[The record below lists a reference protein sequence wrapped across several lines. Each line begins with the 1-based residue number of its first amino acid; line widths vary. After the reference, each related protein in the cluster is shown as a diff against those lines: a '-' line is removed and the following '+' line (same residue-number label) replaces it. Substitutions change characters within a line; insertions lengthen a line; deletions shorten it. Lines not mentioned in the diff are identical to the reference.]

1 MDSSDDTQMTMKL
14 WLAGITG
21 LVIGILAAAAQAFA
35 NVEPPEAYAV
45 CMVCHP
51 ATIVQWI
58 MNNYLGTEVPL
69 PSAFVLFPS
78 LLAVGIVIGSMSAAN
93 RHGELGW
100 RRHPGKKKYMAVLF
114 GFIIANLGLLVAGC
128 PLRIGLLVSYGS
140 VTYTILLA
148 ALVGGIG
155 LACVYLRL
163 RKE

>member
-1 MDSSDDTQMTMKL
+1 MTMKL

-69 PSAFVLFPS
+69 PSAFVLFPFEKNQFTRT
-78 LLAVGIVIGSMSAAN
+78 AFAAICEN
-93 RHGELGW
+93 R
-100 RRHPGKKKYMAVLF
+100 
-114 GFIIANLGLLVAGC
+114 
-128 PLRIGLLVSYGS
+128 
-140 VTYTILLA
+140 
-148 ALVGGIG
+148 
-155 LACVYLRL
+155 
-163 RKE
+163 RKIQ

>member
-1 MDSSDDTQMTMKL
+1 
-14 WLAGITG
+14 
-21 LVIGILAAAAQAFA
+21 
-35 NVEPPEAYAV
+35 
-45 CMVCHP
+45 
-51 ATIVQWI
+51 
-58 MNNYLGTEVPL
+58 
-69 PSAFVLFPS
+69 
-78 LLAVGIVIGSMSAAN
+78 
-93 RHGELGW
+93 
-100 RRHPGKKKYMAVLF
+100 MAVLF